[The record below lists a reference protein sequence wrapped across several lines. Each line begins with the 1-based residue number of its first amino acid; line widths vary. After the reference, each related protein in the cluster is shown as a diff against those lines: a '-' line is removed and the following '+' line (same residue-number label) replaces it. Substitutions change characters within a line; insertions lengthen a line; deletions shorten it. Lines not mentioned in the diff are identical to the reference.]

1 MGSQHVLPYIENN
14 FPTFCGTSGSYDGLT
29 TLSFEYETELK
40 EGGDPRNAMRSIGL
54 FVRNGLSVTRLVDG
68 VTNESDNYVDLA
80 KYLFQSGNR
89 LADDLIDN
97 SSLTASAKFT
107 DANGFFLMECSR
119 RVKTCRIGC
128 RQHLQ
133 TFYFVLPI
141 QVANFGLI
149 SAIAVQH
156 GFYY

>member
-1 MGSQHVLPYIENN
+1 MCCPISKT
-14 FPTFCGTSGSYDGLT
+14 TFQLLRDFGSYDGLT

-89 LADDLIDN
+89 LTDDLIDN

-107 DANGFFLMECSR
+107 DANGFLFNGVLTQS
-119 RVKTCRIGC
+119 
-128 RQHLQ
+128 QNLSDWLQ
-133 TFYFVLPI
+133 ATSPNFYFVLPI
-141 QVANFGLI
+141 QVAN
-149 SAIAVQH
+149 SD
-156 GFYY
+156 